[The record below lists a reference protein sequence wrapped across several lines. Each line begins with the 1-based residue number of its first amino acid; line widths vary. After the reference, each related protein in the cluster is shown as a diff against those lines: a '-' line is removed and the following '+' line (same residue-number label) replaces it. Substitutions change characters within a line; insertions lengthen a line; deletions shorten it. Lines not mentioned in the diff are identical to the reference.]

1 MVHTFLEPGHSMMEC
16 DSMHSSI
23 EKAKNYT
30 SVYTVNDWLN
40 IFKCARSSPHR
51 SNAQPYEVAALSNA
65 YLQNTGINT
74 SGKKV
79 NWLKIKALRYDKD
92 YKNHLL
98 YRYEL

>member
-1 MVHTFLEPGHSMMEC
+1 MMEC

-51 SNAQPYEVAALSNA
+51 SNAQPYEVGN
-65 YLQNTGINT
+65 
-74 SGKKV
+74 
-79 NWLKIKALRYDKD
+79 
-92 YKNHLL
+92 
-98 YRYEL
+98 